1 MDYLTNIS
9 LSVYGVIFFSKTK
22 LFFFSKVLY
31 EIYIFWK
38 SSNTVFF
45 EK

>member
-9 LSVYGVIFFSKTK
+9 LSVYGVISFSKTE
-22 LFFFSKVLY
+22 FFFSKVLY